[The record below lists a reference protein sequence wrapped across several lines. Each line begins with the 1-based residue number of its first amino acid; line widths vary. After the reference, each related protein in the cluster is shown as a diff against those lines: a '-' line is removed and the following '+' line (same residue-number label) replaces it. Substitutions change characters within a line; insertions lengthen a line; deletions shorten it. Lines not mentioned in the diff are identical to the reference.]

1 MEDMAWVLYALLGT
15 QALLLFLI
23 WRIGAAVVGE
33 IKSVHGTLVDGEG
46 KLQDQTRI
54 LEKELQGNA
63 GRAQSSQAHYE
74 MLQDQTRELEAIRR
88 LLEHQTRYFLED

>member
-33 IKSVHGTLVDGEG
+33 IKSVHGTLVDVGG
-46 KLQDQTRI
+46 KLQDQT
-54 LEKELQGNA
+54 
-63 GRAQSSQAHYE
+63 S
-74 MLQDQTRELEAIRR
+74 ELEAIRR
-88 LLEHQTRYFLED
+88 LLEDQTRYFTED

>member
-33 IKSVHGTLVDGEG
+33 IKSVHGTLVDVGG
-46 KLQDQTRI
+46 KENLSNDGGI
-54 LEKELQGNA
+54 LVTSPWKPSYLGYTGSTAECITVFG
-63 GRAQSSQAHYE
+63 
-74 MLQDQTRELEAIRR
+74 
-88 LLEHQTRYFLED
+88 

>member
-33 IKSVHGTLVDGEG
+33 IKSMHVTLVDVGG
-46 KLQDQTRI
+46 KLQDQT
-54 LEKELQGNA
+54 
-63 GRAQSSQAHYE
+63 S
-74 MLQDQTRELEAIRR
+74 ELEAIRR
-88 LLEHQTRYFLED
+88 LLEDQTRYFTED